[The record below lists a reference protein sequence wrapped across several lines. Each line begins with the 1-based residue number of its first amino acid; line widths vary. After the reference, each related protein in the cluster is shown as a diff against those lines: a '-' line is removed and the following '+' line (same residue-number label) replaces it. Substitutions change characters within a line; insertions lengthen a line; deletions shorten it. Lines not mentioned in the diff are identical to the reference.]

1 MANLSVHQTGVSL
14 RLTPAGDFTVSMKNT
29 HDIVYRTLHTIYDR
43 HRQRYEENSDS
54 KQMCCMW
61 STYDP
66 PDIIEG
72 TEPFCDI
79 ETAFGICI
87 DEDDALQLY
96 DMDLDVAARKIME
109 MWIREC

>member
-1 MANLSVHQTGVSL
+1 MPG
-14 RLTPAGDFTVSMKNT
+14 VSMKNT
-29 HDIVYRTLHTIYDR
+29 YDIVCRILHTIYDR
-43 HRQRYEENSDS
+43 HRQRYEGNSDS
-54 KQMCCMW
+54 NQMCCMW

-109 MWIREC
+109 MREREC

>member
-1 MANLSVHQTGVSL
+1 
-14 RLTPAGDFTVSMKNT
+14 
-29 HDIVYRTLHTIYDR
+29 
-43 HRQRYEENSDS
+43 
-54 KQMCCMW
+54 MW

-109 MWIREC
+109 MREREC

>member
-1 MANLSVHQTGVSL
+1 MKDTYIIAYENLH
-14 RLTPAGDFTVSMKNT
+14 R
-29 HDIVYRTLHTIYDR
+29 IYDK
-43 HRQRYEENSDS
+43 HRRKYKENSDS

-79 ETAFGICI
+79 EDTFGICI
-87 DEDDALQLY
+87 EDDDVLELY
-96 DMDLDVAARKIME
+96 DMDLDEATKRIME
-109 MWIREC
+109 MKKRTC